1 MNSANLESVENE
13 LEVGCSIHT
22 GTTSSSS
29 TFFVSPTLP
38 YRPFAVHQ
46 RVRICSR
53 PVACSLVIIKN
64 LTTHNDTTRALW
76 LCLYVPIF

>member
-1 MNSANLESVENE
+1 MKQRWSKVSSALDGKHNGHPSR
-13 LEVGCSIHT
+13 T
-22 GTTSSSS
+22 
-29 TFFVSPTLP
+29 

-64 LTTHNDTTRALW
+64 LTTHNDTRALW